1 VSADRYARFAVERL
15 DEVAHAMEL
24 KWGVDRLPRLV
35 DPALAARFEAQ
46 RVKLNEALR
55 SDRPDAIAAQAA
67 AMERAWKALDAAAL
81 AAGAKPL
88 SPTVWEAALPS
99 TGEIVAIVR
108 TAEEASAIARDR
120 KGAVYTLAEV
130 AVALDAFGDEVRATK
145 AAFPGATVTAVRQ
158 PSLAIGSAPAGSPS
172 AAAAPSH
179 ARTRR
184 RPPAKHVGFYPGL
197 FAPLLPSKPIDW
209 ERGDDIPF

>member
-1 VSADRYARFAVERL
+1 MSADRYARAAVERL

-24 KWGVDRLPRLV
+24 KWGTGRLPRLV

-55 SDRPDAIAAQAA
+55 SDRSDAIATQAA

-130 AVALDAFGDEVRATK
+130 AVALDAFGEQVRATK
-145 AAFPGATVTAVRQ
+145 AAFPGAEVTAVR
-158 PSLAIGSAPAGSPS
+158 SRELGIGSAPRNPRAEGRSPS
-172 AAAAPSH
+172 RSR
-179 ARTRR
+179 RTSTAGVRDLL
-184 RPPAKHVGFYPGL
+184 Y
-197 FAPLLPSKPIDW
+197 APLGQPSKP
-209 ERGDDIPF
+209 RSDDRPFNDEIPF